1 MRPAM
6 YHLSIRAAR
15 ADAVFVSALQRS
27 AQPTAQQVRRAVAEL
42 VHAFGSRGCAAR
54 VAQEF
59 GDHPETAT
67 ARMRWARTAADQ
79 AFGTRRAPVRG
90 EALGTAEA
98 VGAADALGTSQVPG
112 TAGALSTAGMLGA
125 AGDARCGRGA
135 HQGRSAPRPRG
146 AAGPGPI
153 ARPVSDGR
161 RRPRRV
167 SRAAP
172 AA

>member
-27 AQPTAQQVRRAVAEL
+27 AQPTARQVRRAVAET
-42 VHAFGSRGCAAR
+42 VRAFGSRGCAAR

-59 GDHPETAT
+59 GDRPETAT
-67 ARMRWARTAADQ
+67 ARMRWARTVADQ

-98 VGAADALGTSQVPG
+98 IGAAEALGTSQVPG
-112 TAGALSTAGMLGA
+112 TAGALGTAGMLGTAVALTRAEALRAREAQPGRAPSLAPYPAA
-125 AGDARCGRGA
+125 AGG
-135 HQGRSAPRPRG
+135 
-146 AAGPGPI
+146 
-153 ARPVSDGR
+153 
-161 RRPRRV
+161 
-167 SRAAP
+167 RAA
-172 AA
+172 

>member
-27 AQPTAQQVRRAVAEL
+27 AQPTARQVRRAVAEL

-67 ARMRWARTAADQ
+67 ARMRWARTAADE
-79 AFGTRRAPVRG
+79 AFGTCRAPVRG
-90 EALGTAEA
+90 EAIGAAEA
-98 VGAADALGTSQVPG
+98 LGAADALGTSQVPG

-125 AGDARCGRGA
+125 AVALTRAEALRAREAQPGR
-135 HQGRSAPRPRG
+135 APSLAPYP
-146 AAGPGPI
+146 AAVGG
-153 ARPVSDGR
+153 
-161 RRPRRV
+161 
-167 SRAAP
+167 RAA
-172 AA
+172 